1 MEIKIKGKRDGFAEV
16 KVMVPLSYLLKFIE
30 EDAPFGDV
38 TSEAVIPGEV
48 SAKAVI
54 IAKQDGVIAGVEEAR
69 ALFEHFG
76 VKVNVRRR
84 DGERVGRGDVVLEL
98 EGNARAI
105 LLVERTALNV
115 MGRMSGIATEVRGL
129 VEKVKS
135 VNPKVRVAG
144 TRKTLLKPIDKRAL
158 LIGGGEAHR
167 FSLSDA
173 VLIKDNHLAL
183 VPLEE
188 AVKRAKE
195 FSVYK
200 VVEVEVESLEDAL
213 KAAKA
218 GADVVMLDNMKP
230 GEIEEVIEALKR
242 EGLRGRVKI
251 EVSGG
256 ITPENIEEYA
266 KLDID
271 VISLGYLTHS
281 VKNFDVSL
289 EITGRL

>member
-1 MEIKIKGKRDGFAEV
+1 MI
-16 KVMVPLSYLLKFIE
+16 PLTYLLRFLE

-38 TSEAVIPGEV
+38 TSEAVIPEDLE
-48 SAKAVI
+48 AEAVI
-54 IAKQDGVIAGVEEAR
+54 IAKQDGVIAGLEEAK

-76 VKVNVRRR
+76 VKVELKAK
-84 DGERVGRGDVVLEL
+84 DGDEVKKGYVVIEL
-98 EGNARAI
+98 RGNARSI
-105 LLVERTALNV
+105 LLVERTALNII
-115 MGRMSGIATEVRGL
+115 GRMSGIATQVRRL
-129 VEKVKS
+129 MKKVRA
-135 VNPKVRVAG
+135 VNPNVRIAG
-144 TRKTLLKPIDKRAL
+144 TRKTLLKPLDKRAIL
-158 LIGGGEAHR
+158 LGGGESHR

-188 AVKRAKE
+188 AIKRAKA
-195 FSVYK
+195 FSIYK

-218 GADVVMLDNMKP
+218 GADIIMLDNMTP
-230 GEIEEVIEALKR
+230 EQIEEVLEALKR
-242 EGLRGRVKI
+242 EGLRERVKI

-256 ITPENIEEYA
+256 ITEENIESYA

-271 VISLGYLTHS
+271 VISLGALTHS

-289 EITGRL
+289 EIIRG

>member
-1 MEIKIKGKRDGFAEV
+1 
-16 KVMVPLSYLLKFIE
+16 MVSLDYLLGFLR

-38 TSEAVIPGEV
+38 TSEAVVPEGIN
-48 SAKAVI
+48 AKAVI
-54 IAKQDGVIAGVEEAR
+54 IAKQEGVIAGVEEAK

-76 VKVNVRRR
+76 VKVEVRKH
-84 DGERVGRGDVVLEL
+84 DGERVRKGDAILEL
-98 EGNARAI
+98 EGDARSI

-115 MGRMSGIATEVRGL
+115 MGRMSGIATGVRRL
-129 VEKVKS
+129 VDKVRA

-144 TRKTLLKPIDKRAL
+144 TRKTLLKQIDKRAI
-158 LIGGGEAHR
+158 LIGGGEPHR

-173 VLIKDNHLAL
+173 ILIKDNHLVL

-188 AVKRAKE
+188 AIKRAKA

-200 VVEVEVESLEDAL
+200 IVEVEVETLEDAL

-218 GADVVMLDNMKP
+218 GADVVMLDNMTP
-230 GEIEEVIEALKR
+230 EEIAGTIEALNS
-242 EGLRGRVKI
+242 EGLRDRVKI

-256 ITPENIEEYA
+256 IIPENIEEYA
-266 KLDID
+266 ALDVD

-281 VKNFDVSL
+281 VRNFDVSL
-289 EITGRL
+289 EIIGKL

>member
-1 MEIKIKGKRDGFAEV
+1 MIH
-16 KVMVPLSYLLKFIE
+16 LSYLIRFVE

-38 TSEAVIPGEV
+38 TSEAVIPEELN
-48 SAKAVI
+48 AKAVI
-54 IAKQDGVIAGVEEAR
+54 IAKQEGIIAGVEEVK

-76 VKVNVRRR
+76 VKVEVRKR
-84 DGERVGRGDVVLEL
+84 DGEAVKRGDVLLEL

-115 MGRMSGIATEVRGL
+115 MGRMSGIATEVRKL
-129 VEKVKS
+129 VGKAKAI
-135 VNPKVRVAG
+135 NPRIRVAG
-144 TRKTLLKPIDKRAL
+144 TRKTLLKPIDKRAI
-158 LIGGGEAHR
+158 LIGGGEPHR

-188 AVKRAKE
+188 AIRRAKA
-195 FSVYK
+195 FSVYT
-200 VVEVEVESLEDAL
+200 VVEVEVETLEDAI
-213 KAAKA
+213 KAARA

-230 GEIEEVIEALKR
+230 GEIAEVLEALKR
-242 EGLRGRVKI
+242 EGLRERVKI

-256 ITPENIEEYA
+256 ITPGNITEYA

-281 VKNFDVSL
+281 VRNFDVSL
-289 EITGRL
+289 DIVGRL

>member
-1 MEIKIKGKRDGFAEV
+1 MIH
-16 KVMVPLSYLLKFIE
+16 LSYLIRFVE

-38 TSEAVIPGEV
+38 TSEAVIPEELN
-48 SAKAVI
+48 AKAVI
-54 IAKQDGVIAGVEEAR
+54 IAKQEGIIAGVEEVK

-76 VKVNVRRR
+76 VKVEVRKR
-84 DGERVGRGDVVLEL
+84 DGEAVKRGDVLLEL

-115 MGRMSGIATEVRGL
+115 MGRMSGIATEVRKL
-129 VEKVKS
+129 VGKAKAI
-135 VNPKVRVAG
+135 NPRIRVAG
-144 TRKTLLKPIDKRAL
+144 TRKTLLKPIDKRAIL
-158 LIGGGEAHR
+158 MGGGEPHR

-188 AVKRAKE
+188 AIRRAKA

-200 VVEVEVESLEDAL
+200 VVEVEVETLEDAI
-213 KAAKA
+213 KAARA

-230 GEIEEVIEALKR
+230 GEIAEVLEALKR
-242 EGLRGRVKI
+242 EGLRERVKI

-256 ITPENIEEYA
+256 ITPGNITEYA

-281 VKNFDVSL
+281 VRNFDVSL
-289 EITGRL
+289 DIVGRL

>member
-1 MEIKIKGKRDGFAEV
+1 
-16 KVMVPLSYLLKFIE
+16 MVPLYYLLRFIE

-38 TSEAVIPGEV
+38 TSETIIPEGV
-48 SAKAVI
+48 KARAII
-54 IAKQDGVIAGVEEAR
+54 IAKQDGVIAGVEEAK

-76 VKVNVRRR
+76 IEVCVKRH
-84 DGERVGRGDVVLEL
+84 DGEEVRKGDAILEL
-98 EGNARAI
+98 IGDARAI

-115 MGRMSGIATEVRGL
+115 MGRMSGIATEVRRL
-129 VEKVKS
+129 VRKVKK
-135 VNPKVRVAG
+135 VNPSVRIAG
-144 TRKTLLKPIDKRAL
+144 TRKSLLKPIDKRAI
-158 LIGGGEAHR
+158 LIGGGEPHR

-188 AVKRAKE
+188 AVRRAKS

-200 VVEVEVESLEDAL
+200 VVEVEVESLEDAI
-213 KAAKA
+213 KAARA
-218 GADVVMLDNMKP
+218 GADVVMLDNMTP
-230 GEIEEVIEALKR
+230 EEIEETVDALKR
-242 EGLRGRVKI
+242 EGLRERVKI

-256 ITPENIEEYA
+256 ITPENIESYA
-266 KLDID
+266 RLDVD

-289 EITGRL
+289 EIVGKLG

>member
-1 MEIKIKGKRDGFAEV
+1 M
-16 KVMVPLSYLLKFIE
+16 KVMVPLSYLLRFIE
-30 EDAPFGDV
+30 EDATFGDV
-38 TSEAVIPGEV
+38 TSEAVIPEELG
-48 SAKAVI
+48 ARAVI
-54 IAKQDGVIAGVEEAR
+54 IAKQDGVIAGIEEAN

-76 VKVNVRRR
+76 VKVKVKKR
-84 DGERVGRGDVVLEL
+84 DGERVKKGDIVLEL

-105 LLVERTALNV
+105 LLVERTALNI
-115 MGRMSGIATEVRGL
+115 MGRMSGIATEVRRL
-129 VEKVKS
+129 SETVKK

-158 LIGGGEAHR
+158 LIGGGETHR

-173 VLIKDNHLAL
+173 ILIKDNHLAL

-188 AVKRAKE
+188 AIKRAKE

-213 KAAKA
+213 RAARA
-218 GADVVMLDNMKP
+218 GADVIMLDNMKP
-230 GEIEEVIEALKR
+230 DEIAEVVEALKR
-242 EGLRGRVKI
+242 EGLRKRVRI

-256 ITPENIEEYA
+256 VTPENITEYA
-266 KLDID
+266 KLDVD

-289 EITGRL
+289 EIIGRL

>member
-1 MEIKIKGKRDGFAEV
+1 
-16 KVMVPLSYLLKFIE
+16 MVSLDYLLGFLR

-38 TSEAVIPGEV
+38 TSEAVVPEGIN
-48 SAKAVI
+48 AKAVI
-54 IAKQDGVIAGVEEAR
+54 IAKQEGVIAGVEEAK

-76 VKVNVRRR
+76 VKVEVRKH
-84 DGERVGRGDVVLEL
+84 DGERVRKGDAILEL
-98 EGNARAI
+98 EGDARSI

-115 MGRMSGIATEVRGL
+115 MGRMSGIATEVRRL
-129 VEKVKS
+129 VDKVRA

-144 TRKTLLKPIDKRAL
+144 TRKTLLKQIDKRAI
-158 LIGGGEAHR
+158 LIGGGEPHR

-173 VLIKDNHLAL
+173 ILIKDNHLVL

-188 AVKRAKE
+188 AIKRAKA

-200 VVEVEVESLEDAL
+200 IVEVEVETLEDAL

-218 GADVVMLDNMKP
+218 GADVVMLDNMTP
-230 GEIEEVIEALKR
+230 EEIAGTIEALNS
-242 EGLRGRVKI
+242 EGLRDRVKI

-256 ITPENIEEYA
+256 IIPENIEEYA
-266 KLDID
+266 ALDVD

-281 VKNFDVSL
+281 VRNFDVSL
-289 EITGRL
+289 EIIGKL

>member
-1 MEIKIKGKRDGFAEV
+1 MEGNFMIS
-16 KVMVPLSYLLKFIE
+16 LSYLLRFLE
-30 EDAPFGDV
+30 EDSPFGDV
-38 TSEAVIPGEV
+38 TSEAIIPEGTK
-48 SAKAVI
+48 AKAVI
-54 IAKQDGVIAGVEEAR
+54 IAKQNGVIAGVEEAK

-76 VKVNVRRR
+76 VEVEVRKR
-84 DGERVGRGDVVLEL
+84 DGELVKRGDTILEL
-98 EGNARAI
+98 EGDARSI

-115 MGRMSGIATEVRGL
+115 MGRMSGIATEVRKL
-129 VEKVKS
+129 VKKVKA
-135 VNPKVRVAG
+135 VNPSVRIAG
-144 TRKTLLKPIDKRAL
+144 TRKSLLKPLDKKAI
-158 LIGGGEAHR
+158 LIGGGEPHR

-188 AVKRAKE
+188 AIRRAKG

-200 VVEVEVESLEDAL
+200 VVEVEVESLEDAI

-218 GADVVMLDNMKP
+218 GADVVMLDNMSP
-230 GEIEEVIEALKR
+230 TEIAETVEALKR
-242 EGLRGRVKI
+242 EGLRERVKI

-281 VKNFDVSL
+281 VRNFDVSL
-289 EITGRL
+289 EIIGKA

>member
-1 MEIKIKGKRDGFAEV
+1 
-16 KVMVPLSYLLKFIE
+16 MVPLEYLLRFIQ
-30 EDAPFGDV
+30 EDAPFGDL
-38 TSEAVIPGEV
+38 TSEAVIPEDMK
-48 SAKAVI
+48 AKAII
-54 IAKQDGVIAGVEEAR
+54 IAKASGIIAGVEEAR

-76 VKVNVRRR
+76 VSVDVKKR
-84 DGERVGRGDVVLEL
+84 DGEEVKKGDIILEL

-115 MGRMSGIATEVRGL
+115 MGRMSGIATEVRRL
-129 VEKVKS
+129 VEKVKA

-144 TRKTLLKPIDKRAL
+144 TRKTLLRQIDKRAI
-158 LIGGGEAHR
+158 LIGGGEPHR

-173 VLIKDNHLAL
+173 ILIKDNHLAL

-188 AVKRAKE
+188 AIKRAKE
-195 FSVYK
+195 FSLYK

-213 KAAKA
+213 RAAKA
-218 GADVVMLDNMKP
+218 GADVVMLDNMNP
-230 GEIEEVIEALKR
+230 VEISRTLEALKR
-242 EGLRGRVKI
+242 EGLRDRVKI

-266 KLDID
+266 RLDID
-271 VISLGYLTHS
+271 VISLGHLTHS

-289 EITGRL
+289 EIIGRA

>member
-1 MEIKIKGKRDGFAEV
+1 MISLTYILRF
-16 KVMVPLSYLLKFIE
+16 LE

-38 TSEAVIPGEV
+38 TSEAVIPEDLE
-48 SAKAVI
+48 AEAVI
-54 IAKQDGVIAGVEEAR
+54 MAKQDGVIAGLEEAK

-76 VKVNVRRR
+76 VKVELKAK
-84 DGERVGRGDVVLEL
+84 DGDEVKKGTVVIKL
-98 EGNARAI
+98 EGNARKI
-105 LLVERTALNV
+105 LLVERTALNI
-115 MGRMSGIATEVRGL
+115 MGRMSGIATQVRRLMG
-129 VEKVKS
+129 KVNA
-135 VNPKVRVAG
+135 VNPNVRVAG
-144 TRKTLLKPIDKRAL
+144 TRKTLLKPLDKKAL
-158 LIGGGEAHR
+158 LLGGGEPHR

-188 AVKRAKE
+188 AIKRAKA

-218 GADVVMLDNMKP
+218 GADVIMLDNMTP
-230 GEIEEVIEALKR
+230 EQIEEVLEALKR
-242 EGLRGRVKI
+242 EGLRDRVKI

-256 ITPENIEEYA
+256 ITEENIQSYA

-271 VISLGYLTHS
+271 VISLGALTHS

-289 EITGRL
+289 EILH

>member
-1 MEIKIKGKRDGFAEV
+1 
-16 KVMVPLSYLLKFIE
+16 MVPLSYLLRFIE

-38 TSEAVIPGEV
+38 TSEAVVPEGIN
-48 SAKAVI
+48 AKAVI
-54 IAKQDGVIAGVEEAR
+54 IAKGEGVIAGVEEAK

-76 VKVNVRRR
+76 VKVEVRKH
-84 DGERVGRGDVVLEL
+84 DGERVGKGDAILEL
-98 EGNARAI
+98 EGDARSI

-115 MGRMSGIATEVRGL
+115 MGRMSGIATEVRRL
-129 VEKVKS
+129 VDKVKA

-144 TRKTLLKPIDKRAL
+144 TRKTLLKPLDKRAI
-158 LIGGGEAHR
+158 LIGGGEPHR

-173 VLIKDNHLAL
+173 ILIKDNHLAL

-188 AVKRAKE
+188 AIRRAKA

-200 VVEVEVESLEDAL
+200 VVEVEVESLEDAI

-218 GADVVMLDNMKP
+218 GADVVMLDNMSP
-230 GEIEEVIEALKR
+230 VEIAGTIEALKR
-242 EGLRGRVKI
+242 EGLRDRVKI

-266 KLDID
+266 RLDID

-289 EITGRL
+289 EIIGKV

>member
-1 MEIKIKGKRDGFAEV
+1 MIPV
-16 KVMVPLSYLLKFIE
+16 SYLLRFIE

-38 TSEAVIPGEV
+38 TSEAVIPEGTK
-48 SAKAVI
+48 ARAVI
-54 IAKQDGVIAGVEEAR
+54 IAKQDGVIAGVEEAK

-76 VKVNVRRR
+76 VKVSVRKR
-84 DGERVGRGDVVLEL
+84 DGEEVRKGDIILEL
-98 EGNARAI
+98 EGDARAI

-115 MGRMSGIATEVRGL
+115 MGRMSGIATEVRRL
-129 VEKVKS
+129 VEKVKA

-144 TRKTLLKPIDKRAL
+144 TRKSLLRPIDKRAI
-158 LIGGGEAHR
+158 LIGGGEPHR

-173 VLIKDNHLAL
+173 ILIKDNHLAL

-188 AVKRAKE
+188 AIRRAKE

-213 KAAKA
+213 KAAKV
-218 GADVVMLDNMKP
+218 GADVVMLDNMTP
-230 GEIEEVIEALKR
+230 EEIERTIEALRR
-242 EGLRGRVKI
+242 EDLRDRVKI

-266 KLDID
+266 RLDID

-289 EITGRL
+289 EITKKL

>member
-1 MEIKIKGKRDGFAEV
+1 MTRI
-16 KVMVPLSYLLKFIE
+16 SYLLRFVE

-38 TSEAVIPGEV
+38 TSEAVIPEGTK
-48 SAKAVI
+48 ARAVI
-54 IAKQDGVIAGVEEAR
+54 IAKQSGVIAGVGEAK

-76 VKVNVRRR
+76 VKVEVKKR
-84 DGERVGRGDVVLEL
+84 DGDEVREGDVIIEL
-98 EGNARAI
+98 LGDARAI

-115 MGRMSGIATEVRGL
+115 MGRMSGIATEVRKL
-129 VEKVKS
+129 VEKVKA

-144 TRKTLLKPIDKRAL
+144 TRKTLLKPMDKRAI
-158 LIGGGEAHR
+158 LIGGGEPHR

-173 VLIKDNHLAL
+173 ILIKDNHLAL

-188 AVKRAKE
+188 AIRRARE

-200 VVEVEVESLEDAL
+200 VVEVEVERLEDAL

-218 GADVVMLDNMKP
+218 GADVIMLDNMSP
-230 GEIEEVIEALKR
+230 EEIAETVEALRR
-242 EGLRGRVKI
+242 EGLRDRVRI

-256 ITPENIEEYA
+256 ITPQNITEYA
-266 KLDID
+266 RLDVD

-281 VKNFDVSL
+281 VRNFDVSL
-289 EITGRL
+289 EILKE

>member
-1 MEIKIKGKRDGFAEV
+1 MMPV
-16 KVMVPLSYLLKFIE
+16 SYLLRFLE

-38 TSEAVIPGEV
+38 TSEAVIPEGTR
-48 SAKAVI
+48 AKAVI
-54 IAKQDGVIAGVEEAR
+54 IAKQNGVIAGVEEAK

-76 VKVNVRRR
+76 VKVSVRKR
-84 DGERVGRGDVVLEL
+84 DGEDVRRGDVILEL
-98 EGNARAI
+98 EGDARAI
-105 LLVERTALNV
+105 LLVERTALNI
-115 MGRMSGIATEVRGL
+115 MGRMSGIATEVRRL
-129 VEKVKS
+129 VEKVKA
-135 VNPKVRVAG
+135 VNPKVRIAG
-144 TRKTLLKPIDKRAL
+144 TRKSLLRPIDKRAI
-158 LIGGGEAHR
+158 LIGGGEPHR

-173 VLIKDNHLAL
+173 ILIKDNHLAL

-188 AVKRAKE
+188 AIRRAKA

-213 KAAKA
+213 KAARA
-218 GADVVMLDNMKP
+218 GADVIMLDNMSP
-230 GEIEEVIEALKR
+230 AEIAETIEALKR
-242 EGLRGRVKI
+242 EGLRDRVKI

-266 KLDID
+266 GLDID

-289 EITGRL
+289 EILSKLE

>member
-1 MEIKIKGKRDGFAEV
+1 MMLV
-16 KVMVPLSYLLKFIE
+16 SYLLRFLE

-38 TSEAVIPGEV
+38 TSEAVIPEGTR
-48 SAKAVI
+48 AKAVI
-54 IAKQDGVIAGVEEAR
+54 IAKQNGVIAGVEEAK

-76 VKVNVRRR
+76 VKVSVRKR
-84 DGERVGRGDVVLEL
+84 DGEDVRRGDVILEL
-98 EGNARAI
+98 EGDARAI

-115 MGRMSGIATEVRGL
+115 MGRMSGIATEVRRL
-129 VEKVKS
+129 VEKVKA

-144 TRKTLLKPIDKRAL
+144 TRKSLLRPIDKRAI
-158 LIGGGEAHR
+158 LIGGGEPHR

-173 VLIKDNHLAL
+173 ILIKDNHLAL

-188 AVKRAKE
+188 AIRRAKA

-213 KAAKA
+213 KAARA
-218 GADVVMLDNMKP
+218 GADVIMLDNMSP
-230 GEIEEVIEALKR
+230 EEIAETIEALKR
-242 EGLRGRVKI
+242 EGLRDRVKI

-266 KLDID
+266 GLDID

-289 EITGRL
+289 EVLSKLE